1 MREGGRVGWVVGRE
15 GGHAGVSEE
24 GRTSEGGKWE
34 GVREGDRGWV
44 GRRAGGKEG
53 EGGRA
58 VEEMG

>member
-1 MREGGRVGWVVGRE
+1 MGWVVGRE

-24 GRTSEGGKWE
+24 GRMSEGGKW
-34 GVREGDRGWV
+34 EGDRGWV